1 MSEKFNSAEMT
12 TAKGYLDDMAKK
24 MKEAANALA
33 EIDTSTI
40 GVMAIKELQQ
50 IVNENTTNVNEAE
63 KVAESA
69 SNTIRAKIKALG

>member
-1 MSEKFNSAEMT
+1 MNEKFNSAEMA
-12 TAKGYLDDMAKK
+12 TAKGYLDDMARK
-24 MKEAANALA
+24 MKEAAEALA

-40 GVMAIKELQQ
+40 GVMAINELQQ
-50 IVNENTTNVNEAE
+50 IVNENTINVNEAE